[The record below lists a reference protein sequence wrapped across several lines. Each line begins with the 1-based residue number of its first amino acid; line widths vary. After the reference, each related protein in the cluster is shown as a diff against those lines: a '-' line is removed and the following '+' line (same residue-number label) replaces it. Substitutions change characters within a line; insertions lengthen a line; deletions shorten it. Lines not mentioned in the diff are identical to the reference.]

1 MRKIRVWVDTGFCNA
16 THEEIFEFADDIT
29 DEEIEEEARIFL
41 FNCIEF
47 GWEDY
52 EDNNNDRCN
61 I

>member
-1 MRKIRVWVDTGFCNA
+1 MRKIRIWVDTGFCNA
-16 THEEIFEFADDIT
+16 THEEIFEFEDDIT

-52 EDNNNDRCN
+52 EDEEQ
-61 I
+61 